1 VDREDLEKLNEIIDR
16 LTSIKFFHYYKELR
30 YLYTYL
36 ADKYQFDLKTHMLD
50 PATGEIVP
58 INKNKSYFNDI
69 V

>member
-16 LTSIKFFHYYKELR
+16 LTSIKFFDYSKELR

-36 ADKYQFDLKTHMLD
+36 ADKYQFDLKTHTVD

-58 INKNKSYFNDI
+58 INKNKSYFSDI

>member
-1 VDREDLEKLNEIIDR
+1 MDIQDLVKLNEIIDR
-16 LTSIKFFHYYKELR
+16 LTSIKFFDYYKELR
-30 YLYTYL
+30 NFYTYL
-36 ADKYQFDLKTHMLD
+36 ADKYQFDLKTHKVD